1 MIPVTLMPSA
11 SSRRLSR
18 LYRHLALWVLQSW
31 LAMFY
36 IAAGYA
42 KLTQP
47 QEMLA
52 VLMTW
57 PADASLH
64 TIHMI
69 GWAEL
74 IFAIGMVIP
83 LISWSLF
90 HRLMQVAC
98 IGLMAEATLMAVYH
112 ASGQYLGL
120 ALVNVALAVMSM
132 TVIWGRGWRAPR
144 FLTDPESPVV
154 APPGRLT
161 EGGRLPALKCNPGP
175 FAGLARY
182 PGR

>member
-1 MIPVTLMPSA
+1 MTLVTLMPSDGA
-11 SSRRLSR
+11 RRLSR

-42 KLTQP
+42 KLTQS

-57 PADASLH
+57 PGDASLH
-64 TIHMI
+64 TIRMI

-74 IFAIGMVIP
+74 IFAVGMVIP
-83 LISWSLF
+83 LISWRLF
-90 HRLMQVAC
+90 YRVMQVAC

-112 ASGQYLGL
+112 ASGQHLGL
-120 ALVNVALAVMSM
+120 ALVNVALVAMGLV
-132 TVIWGRGWRAPR
+132 VIMGRARGKAGPQ
-144 FLTDPESPVV
+144 ES
-154 APPGRLT
+154 
-161 EGGRLPALKCNPGP
+161 
-175 FAGLARY
+175 
-182 PGR
+182 

>member
-1 MIPVTLMPSA
+1 MTLVTLMPSA
-11 SSRRLSR
+11 GSRRLSR

-57 PADASLH
+57 PGDASLH
-64 TIHMI
+64 TIRMI
-69 GWAEL
+69 GWVEL
-74 IFAIGMVIP
+74 IFAVGMVVP
-83 LISWSLF
+83 LISWPLF
-90 HRLMQVAC
+90 HRVMQIAC

-112 ASGQYLGL
+112 AAGQHLGL
-120 ALVNVALAVMSM
+120 ALVNAALAVMSLA
-132 TVIWGRGWRAPR
+132 VIMGRVRGKLDPR
-144 FLTDPESPVV
+144 EP
-154 APPGRLT
+154 
-161 EGGRLPALKCNPGP
+161 
-175 FAGLARY
+175 
-182 PGR
+182 